1 MLPIKDMNISGIL
14 LHGSIRNVILVCKDH
29 YFPVSR
35 VDFVGVVIG
44 RLNNYQRYLII
55 SLKIYTHNSK
65 SNVRHLLVAGYF

>member
-1 MLPIKDMNISGIL
+1 MNILEIL
-14 LHGSIRNVILVCKDH
+14 LHGIIRSVNLVCKDH